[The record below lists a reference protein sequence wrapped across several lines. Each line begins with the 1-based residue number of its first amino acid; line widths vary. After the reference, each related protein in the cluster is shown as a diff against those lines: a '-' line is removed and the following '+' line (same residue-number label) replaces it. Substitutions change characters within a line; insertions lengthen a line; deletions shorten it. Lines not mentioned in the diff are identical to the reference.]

1 MPRPKT
7 ALVTMALAL
16 LALAVA
22 TRVPAIGGVVFNR

>member
-16 LALAVA
+16 LALAIA
-22 TRVPAIGGVVFNR
+22 TRVEAIGNVVFGR